1 MRESRTYGSVRGARD
16 ETRVPTATG
25 DVGFCEGFRMTAHRD
40 DAACTGAGVRKP
52 PGKETAVRD
61 TGGWGA
67 LWRFEREGLWDLR
80 GLTRFLAMICGF
92 GATEFAGLV
101 ADDGS
106 GR

>member
-1 MRESRTYGSVRGARD
+1 
-16 ETRVPTATG
+16 
-25 DVGFCEGFRMTAHRD
+25 
-40 DAACTGAGVRKP
+40 
-52 PGKETAVRD
+52 
-61 TGGWGA
+61 
-67 LWRFEREGLWDLR
+67 LWDLR

>member
-1 MRESRTYGSVRGARD
+1 MYAEKMRHYACRPLQLTQGL
-16 ETRVPTATG
+16 
-25 DVGFCEGFRMTAHRD
+25 DVCCCEGFRMAAHRD

>member
-1 MRESRTYGSVRGARD
+1 MTVASSAFAPGL
-16 ETRVPTATG
+16 
-25 DVGFCEGFRMTAHRD
+25 VGFCEGFRMTAHRD

-61 TGGWGA
+61 AGGWGA

>member
-1 MRESRTYGSVRGARD
+1 MK
-16 ETRVPTATG
+16 
-25 DVGFCEGFRMTAHRD
+25 GFRSHHPPSLDFSWRN
-40 DAACTGAGVRKP
+40 VRKP

-61 TGGWGA
+61 AGGWGA

-106 GR
+106 AR

>member
-1 MRESRTYGSVRGARD
+1 LVAMGGKADISRTWSKG
-16 ETRVPTATG
+16 RV
-25 DVGFCEGFRMTAHRD
+25 CEGFRMTAHRD

-61 TGGWGA
+61 AGGWGA

>member
-1 MRESRTYGSVRGARD
+1 MRL
-16 ETRVPTATG
+16 ATH
-25 DVGFCEGFRMTAHRD
+25 FRCCEGFRMTAHRD

>member
-1 MRESRTYGSVRGARD
+1 MFDLQLPRHISTLPISAAPIVSLRGRY
-16 ETRVPTATG
+16 
-25 DVGFCEGFRMTAHRD
+25 CEGFRMTAHRD
-40 DAACTGAGVRKP
+40 DAACTGAGVRNP

-61 TGGWGA
+61 AGGWGA

-80 GLTRFLAMICGF
+80 GLTRFLTMICGF